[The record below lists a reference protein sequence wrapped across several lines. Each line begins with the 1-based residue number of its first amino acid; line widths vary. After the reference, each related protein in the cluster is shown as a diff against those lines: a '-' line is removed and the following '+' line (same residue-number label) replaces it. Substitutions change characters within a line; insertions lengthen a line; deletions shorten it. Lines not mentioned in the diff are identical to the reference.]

1 MEERRRHARLTV
13 RVPVYV
19 MLEGEVFQKMVPM
32 EARNISDG
40 GLAFETR
47 RRILVYAESLVVVA
61 RIAGLPEGA
70 QIKARVVH
78 SHWDAQA
85 ETCRVGISFT
95 EFVGVTPD
103 EVVAHINAS
112 EQGT

>member
-1 MEERRRHARLTV
+1 V

-19 MLEGEVFQKMVPM
+19 MLEGEVFQKMVQM

-47 RRILVYAESLVVVA
+47 RRISVDAESLVVVA
-61 RIAGLPEGA
+61 RITGLPEGA

-78 SHWDAQA
+78 SHWDAAA
-85 ETCRVGISFT
+85 ESCRVGIAFT

-103 EVVAHINAS
+103 EVMARINAS
-112 EQGT
+112 GQRT